1 MDKQIHVICLL
12 LLDNS
17 LYWKWGIIRTNIRT
31 NIGPANTNIRGDL
44 WTANANANIS
54 KCCEY
59 VFVPTPNSN
68 LNVTLQ
74 SPAVSITHSVSHGC
88 NHPHSTLSILN
99 LHTFHS
105 GNFIGQD
112 LPYAVKKMNFIYRSY
127 VGHSGSF

>member
-59 VFVPTPNSN
+59 VFVPTPNYG
-68 LNVTLQ
+68 
-74 SPAVSITHSVSHGC
+74 PC
-88 NHPHSTLSILN
+88 NTPLMALE
-99 LHTFHS
+99 
-105 GNFIGQD
+105 Q
-112 LPYAVKKMNFIYRSY
+112 AVKFFAGYCKTWRFIK
-127 VGHSGSF
+127 V